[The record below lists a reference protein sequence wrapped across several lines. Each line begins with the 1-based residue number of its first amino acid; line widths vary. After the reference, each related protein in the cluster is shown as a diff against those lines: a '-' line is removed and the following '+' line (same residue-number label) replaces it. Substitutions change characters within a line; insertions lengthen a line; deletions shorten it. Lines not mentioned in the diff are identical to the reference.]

1 MPAVPPAPVCNDQ
14 HCSVIADLLK
24 QIEDHKKEYSLLAQA
39 ALSYSEAAE
48 SKLSL
53 YRYWT
58 STVLSWSANMSYT
71 ESYLGEPPGELL
83 RSLESFR
90 TALECIDPQISHGVS
105 NNSRWTKQNK
115 PTLL

>member
-24 QIEDHKKEYSLLAQA
+24 QIEDHKKEYSLLAQT

-58 STVLSWSANMSYT
+58 STVLSWSVNMSYT
-71 ESYLGEPPGELL
+71 ESYFGEPPGELL

-90 TALECIDPQISHGVS
+90 TVLESIDPTDQSQS
-105 NNSRWTKQNK
+105 LKQL
-115 PTLL
+115 TLDQAQ